1 MSKIKNDLLKEIE
14 RKAQKIRDNR
24 VTAANNKSLES
35 AVFEFFK
42 NMEEARAI
50 HNNLYYDEILYDKA
64 RKALQ
69 ERVSG
74 FDPGAKISI
83 EWIAPIPD
91 VDMKWNEQIIRG
103 VTIWYSKIYIMRN
116 NIDPSRY
123 VDVSEMLFL

>member
-50 HNNLYYDEILYDKA
+50 HSNLYYDEILYDKA

-83 EWIAPIPD
+83 EWNASDIDIP
-91 VDMKWNEQIIRG
+91 WNQQIIRG

>member
-14 RKAQKIRDNR
+14 KKAQKIRDNR

-50 HNNLYYDEILYDKA
+50 HNNHHYDEILYDEA
-64 RKALQ
+64 RRALQ

-74 FDPGAKISI
+74 FDPGAKISVA
-83 EWIAPIPD
+83 WNSCDTYVP
-91 VDMKWNEQIIRG
+91 WNEQVIRG
-103 VTIWYSKIYIMRN
+103 VTIWYSKTYIMRN
-116 NIDPSRY
+116 NVDPSRY
-123 VDVSEMLFL
+123 VDVSEMLFI